1 MATPRPSDYPDSDA
15 TTETETASF
24 NSDDTADTGI
34 EKSVQFASFLPDN
47 AAAVHLLETVQTSPG
62 SSSPACLISDED
74 TIAYLL
80 SLPPLSGIPDGDE
93 ALASANGRWR
103 IGAGPSQRL
112 IEKGVACAKIDIL
125 LCPPGNTPG
134 TKRARESIK
143 SAHAVLL
150 FHPES
155 GVLVLRN
162 VCSKPIIYQNGD
174 ADGEDLTIY
183 GGVKGRDSCV
193 LFRERNCLQFGDYHF
208 VLEFNLDP
216 LSHDRFREQ
225 RDAILSFSHAR
236 PSRHLALVPT
246 EDHLRCW
253 DIRIHHLLS
262 YGAHGSQIYCGVQ
275 LHTGKPVAVKK
286 MRYKRDSQHRI
297 RKELE
302 VASLFSDDHPGVHGL
317 ISSWCEHGDSPPCRL
332 DKCESKEDHEDVY
345 YSMPLAEYD
354 FESMPWAKLDFV
366 ERLSHF
372 HQTLSGLVKLHEKD
386 IYHGRIRPNS
396 LLIMPDT
403 TSTQPTERES
413 SVPETTHHLPSKAVI
428 SPAISAQA
436 YGKPSHAECWI
447 APEVWTSTAETLC
460 TSKTD
465 IWALAASWLPA
476 FVVVPSNVRINQR
489 TYRVMMKTVDDQ
501 HEKGKIS
508 GAFRNL
514 LLKMLAWEPAERP
527 TAEEALAH
535 DAWAPFLMEREL
547 RGERVRRERNKRI
560 QDAKLGAVGG
570 IKKVRV
576 LSPEVED

>member
-1 MATPRPSDYPDSDA
+1 MATPPADFPDSDDA
-15 TTETETASF
+15 TTETETVSF
-24 NSDDTADTGI
+24 NSDEDTE
-34 EKSVQFASFLPDN
+34 EKAVQFASFLPDN
-47 AAAVHLLETVQTSPG
+47 AAAVHLLETVQAS

-80 SLPPLSGIPDGDE
+80 SLPPLSDIPDGDE

-125 LCPPGNTPG
+125 LCPLGNTPG

-143 SAHAVLL
+143 SAHAVLF

-216 LSHDRFREQ
+216 LNHDRFREQ
-225 RDAILSFSHAR
+225 RDAILSFSHGR

-246 EDHLRCW
+246 EEHIRCW

-262 YGAHGSQIYCGVQ
+262 YGAHGSQVYCGVQ

-302 VASLFSDDHPGVHGL
+302 VASLFSDSDSGVHGL
-317 ISSWCEHGDSPPCRL
+317 IASWCEHGDSPPCRL
-332 DKCESKEDHEDVY
+332 DKCVSKEDHEDVY

-354 FESMPWAKLDFV
+354 FESMPWAQLDFV
-366 ERLSHF
+366 ERLGYF
-372 HQTLSGLVKLHEKD
+372 YQTLSGLIKLHKKE
-386 IYHGRIRPNS
+386 IYHGRIRPIS
-396 LLIMPDT
+396 LLIMPE
-403 TSTQPTERES
+403 TSPLPTERES
-413 SVPETTHHLPSKAVI
+413 SALKPSHHLPAKAVI
-428 SPAISAQA
+428 SPAVSPKP
-436 YGKPSHAECWI
+436 YGKPSHPECWV
-447 APEVWTSTAETLC
+447 APEVYTSTAETPC
-460 TSKTD
+460 TTKMD

-476 FVVVPSNVRINQR
+476 FVVVPSNVKINQR
-489 TYRVMMKTVDDQ
+489 TYRVMIKTVEDQ
-501 HEKGKIS
+501 HQKAKIT

-514 LLKMLAWEPAERP
+514 LLKMLAWDPEERP
-527 TAEEALAH
+527 TGEEALAH
-535 DAWAPFLMEREL
+535 DAWAPFLMQKEL
-547 RGERVRRERNKRI
+547 HGERMRRERNKRI
-560 QDAKLGAVGG
+560 QDAKLGAIEGV
-570 IKKVRV
+570 KKVRV

>member
-1 MATPRPSDYPDSDA
+1 MATPRPDYSEA
-15 TTETETASF
+15 ECT
-24 NSDDTADTGI
+24 SDDAITESFTSTSDDNT
-34 EKSVQFASFLPDN
+34 EKAVQFASFLPDN
-47 AAAVHLLETVQTSPG
+47 AAAVHLLEIVQASPA

-74 TIAYLL
+74 SIAYLL
-80 SLPPLSGIPDGDE
+80 SLPPLSDIPDGDE

-125 LCPPGNTPG
+125 LCPPGNSPG

-143 SAHAVLL
+143 SAHAVLF

-162 VCSKPIIYQNGD
+162 ACSKPIIYQYGD

-193 LFRERNCLQFGDYHF
+193 LFRVRNCLQFGDYHF

-216 LSHDRFREQ
+216 LNHDRFREQ
-225 RDAILSFSHAR
+225 RNAILSLSNAR
-236 PSRHLALVPT
+236 PSQHLALVPT

-253 DIRIHHLLS
+253 DIRIHHLLY
-262 YGAHGSQIYCGVQ
+262 YGEHGSQIYCGVQ

-286 MRYKRDSQHRI
+286 MRYKRDSQDRI
-297 RKELE
+297 RNEIR
-302 VASLFSDDHPGVHGL
+302 VASLFSDSHPGVHGL

-332 DKCESKEDHEDVY
+332 DQCESSEDHEDVY

-354 FESMPWAKLDFV
+354 FDSMPWAELDFV
-366 ERLSHF
+366 QRLSYF
-372 HQTLSGLVKLHEKD
+372 HQTLAGLIKLHERD

-396 LLIMPDT
+396 LLIMPGT
-403 TSTQPTERES
+403 TSLHSRERDS
-413 SVPETTHHLPSKAVI
+413 PIPETTHHLPTKAVI
-428 SPAISAQA
+428 SPAVSAQP
-436 YGKPSHAECWI
+436 YGKPSHPECWI
-447 APEVWTSTAETLC
+447 APEVWTSTAENPC
-460 TSKTD
+460 TAKTD

-476 FVVVPSNVRINQR
+476 FVIVPSDVRINKR
-489 TYRVMMKTVDDQ
+489 TYRVMIKTVEDQ
-501 HEKGKIS
+501 HRKGKIS
-508 GAFRNL
+508 TAFRNL
-514 LLKMLAWEPAERP
+514 LLKMLAWDPKDRP
-527 TAEEALAH
+527 SAEEALDH

-547 RGERVRRERNKRI
+547 RGERVRRDRNKRI